1 MVILLLSCQ
10 MATAQKIDYL
20 TVRRDIIDF
29 SCVNITPEYIKST
42 EEKLAK
48 VNPDSI
54 AANKDIY
61 FFDKSNLYYLKYG
74 TGGNKLPD
82 LLQSKAFVIEAIKIN
97 PNIFNYYWA
106 LSMNYSHLKNCDS
119 VKVNLNKY
127 LELFPKEEGLAVD
140 SVQVNRLK
148 AKCP

>member
-1 MVILLLSCQ
+1 
-10 MATAQKIDYL
+10 MATAQKFDYL

-29 SCVNITPEYIKST
+29 DCVNLTPEYIKST

-54 AANKDIY
+54 STNKDIY
-61 FFDKSNLYYLKYG
+61 FFDKSNLYFFKYG
-74 TGGNKLPD
+74 IGGKKLPD
-82 LLQSKAFVIEAIKIN
+82 LLQSKAFAIEAIKIN
-97 PNIFNYYWA
+97 PAIHDYYWA
-106 LSMNYSHLKNCDS
+106 LAMNYSHLKNCDS

-127 LELFPKEEGLAVD
+127 LELFPKEEGSVVD
-140 SVQVNRLK
+140 SVQVNLLK